1 MTATTAR
8 RGDDKTERDTGTRS
22 KKARFEMKM
31 PAELKIQL
39 ERAADVIGVSATDV
53 ALRAIEEYSSRELEK
68 WEVTRLNTAEAERFA
83 AALSEPPRIN
93 NRLLRAIQARRELV
107 ADD

>member
-1 MTATTAR
+1 
-8 RGDDKTERDTGTRS
+8 
-22 KKARFEMKM
+22 MKL
-31 PAELKIQL
+31 PAELKIRL
-39 ERAADVIGVSATDV
+39 EQTAEVIRVSANDV

-68 WEVTRLNTAEAERFA
+68 REVTRLNTAEAERFA

-93 NRLLRAIQARRELV
+93 DRLLRAVQARRELV